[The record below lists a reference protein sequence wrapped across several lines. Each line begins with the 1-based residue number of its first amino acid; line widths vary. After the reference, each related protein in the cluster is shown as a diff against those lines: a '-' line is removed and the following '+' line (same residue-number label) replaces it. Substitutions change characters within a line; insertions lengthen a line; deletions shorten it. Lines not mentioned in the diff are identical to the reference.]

1 MKIVADEN
9 IPCVERA
16 FASLGEVKLLPG
28 RGMQAEQVRDAEL
41 LLVRS
46 VTRVDASLLEG
57 SSVRFVGSATIGFDH
72 VDRNYLQQ
80 RHIGFA
86 TAPGSNATSAAEY
99 VVSALLVLSARQGF
113 ELAGKTVGIIGCGNV
128 GSRVR
133 QRLAVLGMHCL
144 VNDPPLQA
152 SAAHDD
158 FVSLD
163 EALQADIVT
172 LHVPLIKSGPYPTLH
187 LVDEAVLGRLKAG
200 AVFINT
206 SRGAVTDN
214 RALDER
220 LARHDDLSVV
230 LDVWENEPAISA
242 SLLQKVDLGT
252 PHIAGYSYDGKL
264 RGTEMIYRAACD
276 YFAEPVQWQAADEV
290 KRAASIDLRDMDA
303 GDLLALASQ
312 AVLACYDV
320 RQDDA
325 RLRATLSLP
334 DAQRAAAFD
343 RLRKDY
349 PVRREFSE
357 SSVLLREPAGA
368 LGQLLSGLGFD
379 LVSSH

>member
-1 MKIVADEN
+1 
-9 IPCVERA
+9 
-16 FASLGEVKLLPG
+16 
-28 RGMQAEQVRDAEL
+28 
-41 LLVRS
+41 
-46 VTRVDASLLEG
+46 
-57 SSVRFVGSATIGFDH
+57 
-72 VDRNYLQQ
+72 
-80 RHIGFA
+80 
-86 TAPGSNATSAAEY
+86 
-99 VVSALLVLSARQGF
+99 
-113 ELAGKTVGIIGCGNV
+113 
-128 GSRVR
+128 
-133 QRLAVLGMHCL
+133 
-144 VNDPPLQA
+144 LQA

-163 EALQADIVT
+163 EALQVDIVT

-303 GDLLALASQ
+303 GDPLALASQ

-334 DAQRAAAFD
+334 DALRAAAFD

-349 PVRREFSE
+349 PLRREFSE
-357 SSVLLREPAGA
+357 SSVLLDEPAGA